1 MAAKIAAV
9 ALATTPLPAKAELP
23 KVVAGDGVLCDLVR
37 TLSGGATDV
46 RCLIP
51 PGIDPHYL
59 RLTPANRRDISQA
72 DLVLINGYDLT
83 PSLTALGVGK
93 KLVRV
98 GERAIPNNISGDP
111 HLWHNPLNT
120 KAMAA
125 VVVEALR
132 TLPLRM
138 ESVEALQRRANKT
151 HSILVDLDRWSKQQI
166 ATIPTQRRVVASEHR
181 AFSLFAEHYGLREV
195 AMIDDYAT
203 GGQLRPSSLRAISDA
218 VKASNTKVVFAERF
232 PPSKTLLR
240 ISKSSGKSIAP
251 SPLIADGTMPGKNLI
266 STATANTCT
275 IVDAQGGTCDH
286 HGAKA
291 LEDRWLSV
299 R

>member
-1 MAAKIAAV
+1 MAAKVAAV

-59 RLTPANRRDISQA
+59 RLTPANRRDISRA

-83 PSLTALGVGK
+83 PSLEALDIGK
-93 KLVRV
+93 KVMSV
-98 GERAIPNNISGDP
+98 GERAVPSNTSGDP

-125 VVVEALR
+125 VVVEAFR
-132 TLPLRM
+132 ALPLSI
-138 ESVEALQRRANKT
+138 ESVQALQRRAKKAY
-151 HSILVDLDRWSKQQI
+151 SILLDLDRWNKQQI
-166 ATIPTQRRVVASEHR
+166 NTISRQGRVVVSEHR
-181 AFSLFAEHYGLREV
+181 AFSHFAERYGLREV

-240 ISKSSGKSIAP
+240 ISKSSGKPIAP
-251 SPLIADGTMPGKNLI
+251 SPLVADGTMSGKNLI
-266 STATANTCT
+266 ATATANTCT

-286 HGAKA
+286 DGAKA
-291 LEDRWLSV
+291 LEDRWLAV